1 MLNSILIL
9 PRHNIRPSIA
19 NEGKKLILPKDNI
32 RESIADEGK
41 QLIDIHLYK
50 RTKDLIKLLEDV
62 GIIYFDSTTDM
73 YSYDPFLKGDQV
85 KRRTSLMVSK
95 ILGYIA
101 EGIVVRECNSDLS
114 KNAKWANIARFLKEE
129 QNFLTDVVKQI
140 FWYPFLENPDK
151 YRAIGTGFAK
161 TFTEYPTWYSH
172 QSPRDIC
179 WMDNATRAIELLVP
193 KNITAGKRKNAG
205 IQIKV
210 SSGNR
215 GYYVTNYF
223 KTKHFSTIYPVVY
236 FDLGNDFNIVRNNL
250 LSSTLYPVKRY
261 SLFSSDV
268 QFLEGYSK
276 NDVVD
281 LMLHRGRDVDPSLH
295 EELLYYKYVF
305 TKLVSLDE
313 INLLDLIDENVIF
326 GLLTDFLG
334 RNMVEDSS
342 ILTISY
348 SQ

>member
-1 MLNSILIL
+1 MLNSVLIL
-9 PRHNIRPSIA
+9 PIDHIKQSIA
-19 NEGKKLILPKDNI
+19 KEGKKLILPKDHI
-32 RESIADEGK
+32 KESIADEGK
-41 QLIDIHLYK
+41 QLIDIQLYK

-62 GIIYFDSTTDM
+62 GIIYFDSTIDM
-73 YSYDPFLKGDQV
+73 YSYNPFIKGDHV
-85 KRRTSLMVSK
+85 KKRFSLMVSK
-95 ILGYIA
+95 MLGYTA
-101 EGIVVRECNSDLS
+101 EGIVVRECNSDLN

-129 QNFLTDVVKQI
+129 QNFFTNLVKKI
-140 FWYPFLENPDK
+140 FWYPLLQKPDE

-161 TFTEYPTWYSH
+161 TFTENPTWYSY

-179 WMDNATRAIELLVP
+179 WIDNATRAIELLVP

-210 SSGNR
+210 SSGRR
-215 GYYVTNYF
+215 GNYVTDYF
-223 KTKHFSTIYPVVY
+223 KTKHFSTLYPVVY
-236 FDLGNDFNIVRNNL
+236 FDLGNDFNIVRNKL
-250 LSSTLYPVKRY
+250 LSSSLYPVERY
-261 SLFSSDV
+261 SIFSSDV

-295 EELLYYKYVF
+295 EELLYYKSVF
-305 TKLVSLDE
+305 TKLVSSDE
-313 INLLDLIDENVIF
+313 INLLDLSDENVIF
-326 GLLTDFLG
+326 GLLTNFLG

-348 SQ
+348 SR